1 MVRKTRTVVP
11 KDLIIGTRPVLRIN
25 LAKPIR
31 IRVVGKK
38 DRVIA
43 RIELTGNRL
52 SVFGAREW
60 AAQTWTWRKLQRK
73 GISNG
78 RPT

>member
-1 MVRKTRTVVP
+1 MPRKTRTVVP
-11 KDLIIGTRPVLRIN
+11 KTIVVGSVPE
-25 LAKPIR
+25 IR
-31 IRVVGKK
+31 IKREGNLQIRFVGVN

-60 AAQTWTWRKLQRK
+60 NAQSWTWRKLQRH
-73 GISNG
+73 GIS
-78 RPT
+78 PEAK